1 MAYGFL
7 GILSTPGVRAARA
20 ANGSRELWEAFG
32 GDRASDGLTEA
43 EAACVQAL
51 DETARG
57 FAGFR
62 GNRQYISLG
71 NVASDDRAALFL
83 MDYPNRRRLK
93 ILAHASIRDL
103 AADPAL
109 AARLATPGAKGRPER
124 AFILKL
130 EAFDWNCP
138 QHITPRFTADEVAGG
153 IDVLPK
159 RLAEAEAELKRL
171 RDRLERPGTVET
183 SP

>member
-20 ANGSRELWEAFG
+20 ANGSREMWEAFG

-124 AFILKL
+124 A
-130 EAFDWNCP
+130 
-138 QHITPRFTADEVAGG
+138 DEIAGG